1 MFPWLEKRARIV
13 SSTGSFFVSLDRVSG
28 SGWVYKGRVVMGENV
43 TTKDSI
49 QENNGLVDILFSGDY
64 FWNSPCIISQ
74 HESQTSLGLINHKIF
89 HIFRPFSHFCQ
100 KSFEI

>member
-13 SSTGSFFVSLDRVSG
+13 SSTGSFLSLDWVFR
-28 SGWVYKGRVVMGENV
+28 SGWVYKGRVAMGENV
-43 TTKDSI
+43 TIKDSI

-74 HESQTSLGLINHKIF
+74 HESQTSLGLINHKTFLTI
-89 HIFRPFSHFCQ
+89 RLFSHFCQ